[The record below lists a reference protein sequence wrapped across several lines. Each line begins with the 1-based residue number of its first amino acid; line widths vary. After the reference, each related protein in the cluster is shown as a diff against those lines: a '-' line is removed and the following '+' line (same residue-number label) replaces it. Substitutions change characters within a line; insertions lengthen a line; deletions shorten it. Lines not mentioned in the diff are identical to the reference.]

1 MGKNYSKK
9 THRHHDKFHLKKPAV
24 TTPNVVHVGKFIIT
38 NKLENS
44 LGRGKDL
51 SRKVR
56 RYFIKVF
63 TEFFAKNLIGF
74 YTKFKNL
81 CKHKDPKVVIPYM
94 ESDIAKEMIGKK
106 RHLKHSLIEDGFIND
121 DFKNISLRYLITV
134 RLKPLRD
141 LILKRFLALY
151 QNENNLCN
159 CWVLVDISDSLGN
172 IGDTSKTKH
181 LIERLCSK

>member
-1 MGKNYSKK
+1 
-9 THRHHDKFHLKKPAV
+9 
-24 TTPNVVHVGKFIIT
+24 
-38 NKLENS
+38 LE
-44 LGRGKDL
+44 
-51 SRKVR
+51 
-56 RYFIKVF
+56 
-63 TEFFAKNLIGF
+63 
-74 YTKFKNL
+74 
-81 CKHKDPKVVIPYM
+81 
-94 ESDIAKEMIGKK
+94 KK